1 MAEVWIP
8 PKLQQLT
15 GGNQQVQVEGSTVR
29 RLINNL
35 EAQYPGIKEFL
46 VDEMEDDLIAGIA
59 VIVDGE
65 VSLLGMLEKVS
76 ENAEVH
82 FLPAIG
88 GGCLGQL

>member
-15 GGNQQVQVEGSTVR
+15 GGNQQVQVEGTTVR

-35 EAQYPGIKEFL
+35 EALHPGIKKFL
-46 VDEMEDDLIAGIA
+46 VDEVDEDLVSGLA
-59 VIVDGE
+59 VIIDGE
-65 VSLLGMLEKVS
+65 VSQLGILDKVLENS
-76 ENAEVH
+76 EVH

-88 GGCLGQL
+88 GG